1 MAGELFYSAG
11 VSDVSGTSDP
21 RKAAELR
28 ASDADRE
35 RVAAVVREA
44 AAEGRIGLDEVDERL
59 SAVFAAKTYGELAQV
74 TADLPADTGQD
85 PRESAAP
92 ARRYE
97 YDGAQESVTAIG
109 ILGGFQRRGVW
120 TVPRV
125 LTSVTIMGG
134 GEIDLRA
141 ARFTGRDVTIR
152 VVAIMGGV
160 NIIVPEDA
168 EVQVDGVGIMGGFD
182 SRAAG
187 PGKPGAPRIK
197 VTGFAFWGGAG
208 VERRAAGAKG
218 TRKRDIYG
226 FPIRP
231 ELPPD
236 DR

>member
-1 MAGELFYSAG
+1 MFYAAG

-21 RKAAELR
+21 RRTPDVR

-44 AAEGRIGLDEVDERL
+44 AAEGRIGLDELDERL
-59 SAVFAAKTYGELAQV
+59 SAVFAARTYGELAEV
-74 TADLPADTGQD
+74 TADLPADAAESA
-85 PRESAAP
+85 RESAAP

-97 YDGAQESVTAIG
+97 YGGTQEPATAIG
-109 ILGGFQRRGVW
+109 ILGGFQRKGVW

-125 LTSVTIMGG
+125 FTSVTIMGG

-141 ARFTGRDVTIR
+141 ARFTEPDVTIR

-168 EVQVDGVGIMGGFD
+168 EVHVEGVGIMGGFD

-187 PGKPGAPRIK
+187 PGRRGAPRIT

-208 VERRAAGAKG
+208 VERRTAGAG
-218 TRKRDIYG
+218 HGDHRHHHGHERD
-226 FPIRP
+226 
-231 ELPPD
+231 
-236 DR
+236 